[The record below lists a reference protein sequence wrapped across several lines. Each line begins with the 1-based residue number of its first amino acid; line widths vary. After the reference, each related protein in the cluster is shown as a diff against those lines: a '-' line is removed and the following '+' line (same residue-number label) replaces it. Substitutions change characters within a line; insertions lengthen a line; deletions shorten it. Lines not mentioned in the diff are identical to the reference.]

1 MSLSERIKSARKN
14 ANLTQQA
21 LADLI
26 GVAKSTIAGYE
37 KGDREPDA
45 LKLKL
50 IAKHT
55 GVTGGYLLEI
65 DDNAPKKPTLS
76 AEATKLAHIYDS
88 LDSHSQRIVY
98 TVAMMES
105 ERESEPAL
113 PKGITPIGAMP
124 MHRIPYLGDAV
135 CDGSIETKQAA
146 KQELRELADDLSET
160 PTP

>member
-1 MSLSERIKSARKN
+1 MSLSERIRSARKN

-26 GVAKSTIAGYE
+26 GVAKSTVAGYE

-76 AEATKLAHIYDS
+76 AEAMKLAQIYDS
-88 LDSHSQRIVY
+88 LDPHSQRVVY

-105 ERESEPAL
+105 ERDKHSAYTASVGHPF
-113 PKGITPIGAMP
+113 
-124 MHRIPYLGDAV
+124 
-135 CDGSIETKQAA
+135 
-146 KQELRELADDLSET
+146 ADKPLF
-160 PTP
+160 